1 MNIVIPP
8 ILFYAIGTMFI
19 VIGVFR
25 SLMLG
30 RRRPGREITDDT
42 PADAKAR
49 RYHLRMGIVYVLA
62 GALLILM
69 TTGVLHFRSPFH

>member
-8 ILFYAIGTMFI
+8 ILFYAIGAMFI
-19 VIGVFR
+19 VIGAFR

-30 RRRPGREITDDT
+30 RRHRGREIAEET

-49 RYHLRMGIVYVLA
+49 RYHLRLGIVYVLA
-62 GALLILM
+62 GILLILM
-69 TTGVLHFRSPFH
+69 TTGVLRFRSPFH